1 MGVAE
6 IKPIHALL
14 LAEELVAA
22 ARRRIVEA
30 YGVVIGVLAT
40 LGVPMTFVSPQVWKR
55 TLQVPAAKDGARA
68 RASQLMPAAVAHWPI
83 VRHDGRAESALIA
96 TYGLRQLTGL
106 ARAA

>member
-1 MGVAE
+1 LLSHCFATTGGELVGVAE

-40 LGVPMTFVSPQVWKR
+40 LGVPMTFVAPQVWKR
-55 TLQVPAAKDGARA
+55 
-68 RASQLMPAAVAHWPI
+68 
-83 VRHDGRAESALIA
+83 AL
-96 TYGLRQLTGL
+96 
-106 ARAA
+106 